1 MKEKY
6 NILFGVTNN
15 SIFDV
20 YGADGIMGLARTY
33 NNYLLS
39 PLLALK
45 ENTIIKCISLVLNI
59 TIKEGFNILCRK
71 STLWFW

>member
-45 ENTIIKCISLVLNI
+45 ENTIIKKLSLVLNI
-59 TIKEGFNILCRK
+59 TIKEGI
-71 STLWFW
+71 